1 MQLCTALLSTCFP
14 FVVLEC
20 KNMQDFDPNKKV
32 YKAKGGNFS
41 IIDLLRSFAD
51 PELEVDGISRISDLH
66 MKVGEPVRYRYDG
79 ELETIEGGEPLTEEA
94 LRELI
99 FPLISQSQR
108 QNLIDNPQ
116 LDIDSGYSWD
126 EKKINFRLNIFR
138 DRDGTACVM
147 RMLPKH
153 IPEIDEIGF
162 MNAKVWQD
170 ITELKQGLVLVTGV
184 TGSGKS
190 TTIASIIDYVNKSR
204 KARIITLEDP
214 IEYVF
219 SSEQSLISQREL
231 GKHLSDFPNG
241 LRSAL
246 RENPDIIYVGE
257 IRDATTAQLAL
268 TAAET
273 GHLVLSTL
281 HTKDVKGT
289 FSRIID
295 MFPAE
300 RSTEIAA
307 QLSFSLAFAVSQ
319 KLLARKSGNG
329 RVPVFEVLKN
339 NSGVANIVRTG
350 KLHLVYSKI
359 ETSQA
364 EGMNTLEQ
372 HLIELVE
379 ADVISKKEAIA
390 HANDGNIISRL
401 D

>member
-1 MQLCTALLSTCFP
+1 MS
-14 FVVLEC
+14 
-20 KNMQDFDPNKKV
+20 DFDPNKKV
-32 YKAKGGNFS
+32 YKAHGGNFS

-162 MNAKVWQD
+162 MNDKVWQD

-350 KLHLVYSKI
+350 KLHLVDSKI

>member
-1 MQLCTALLSTCFP
+1 MS
-14 FVVLEC
+14 
-20 KNMQDFDPNKKV
+20 DFDLNKKV
-32 YKAKGGNFS
+32 YKAQGGSFS
-41 IIDLLRSFAD
+41 IIDLLHSFAD

-79 ELETIEGGEPLTEEA
+79 DLETIEGGEPLTEEI

-108 QNLIDNPQ
+108 QSLIDNPQ
-116 LDIDSGYSWD
+116 LDIDSGYSWE
-126 EKKINFRLNIFR
+126 EKKINFRLNIFH
-138 DRDGTACVM
+138 DRDGMACVM

-190 TTIASIIDYVNKSR
+190 TTIASIIDYINKSR

-214 IEYVF
+214 IEYIF

-231 GKHLSDFPNG
+231 GKNLSDFPNG

-268 TAAET
+268 SAAET
-273 GHLVLSTL
+273 GHLVLSTM

-339 NSGVANIVRTG
+339 NSGVANVVRTG
-350 KLHLVYSKI
+350 KLHLVYSKL

-390 HANDGNIISRL
+390 HANDGNIVTRL